1 MSALPAAIASS
12 SPQARSRQRMQALPS
27 VSATQLVSGMNKV
40 TNTVMA
46 HGAVVVTRHEQP
58 SMVLLSVERYL
69 ALQQAAEPDLD
80 QLTRRFDDMYQRMQA
95 PGAAGRMADAF
106 AMAPDQL
113 ADAALAAAQADDGGA
128 SAAR

>member
-1 MSALPAAIASS
+1 MSALPAEITPAT
-12 SPQARSRQRMQALPS
+12 SRQRMQALPS

-40 TNTVMA
+40 TSTVMA